1 MITTTNTAQVC
12 AAVGELD
19 HLTTVDVLNIIHA
32 LRLRNARTPFQQQG
46 RAEVAKALDAAHIEL
61 MGIWTRDEA

>member
-1 MITTTNTAQVC
+1 VITTTNTAQVC
-12 AAVGELD
+12 AAIGELD

-46 RAEVAKALDAAHIEL
+46 RSEVAKALDAVHTEII
-61 MGIWTRDEA
+61 GIWTRDEA